1 MPDPAA
7 DGLTNTLEE
16 IIELAVENRIRLEAL
31 EKVFGETN
39 PLLHE
44 LYIGE
49 IENLRKEKSKQMT
62 ETLLA
67 GLKAQPGPK

>member
-1 MPDPAA
+1 MRSYRGRPK
-7 DGLTNTLEE
+7 EE

-31 EKVFGETN
+31 EKVFAETN